1 MEYVLLKYRG
11 VISLTNKNG
20 LILNSE
26 YYYDRVKRKEIIR
39 KWQKMYREEMLKF
52 IITIKPETT
61 NG

>member
-26 YYYDRVKRKEIIR
+26 CYYDRVKRKEIIR